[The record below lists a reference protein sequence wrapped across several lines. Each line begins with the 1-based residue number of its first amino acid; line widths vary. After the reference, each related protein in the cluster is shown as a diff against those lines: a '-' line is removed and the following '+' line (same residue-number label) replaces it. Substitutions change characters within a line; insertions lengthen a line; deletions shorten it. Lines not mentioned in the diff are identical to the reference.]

1 MTVEIG
7 VLGPLHAAVDGTPV
21 ELGGPARRAVLARL
35 AVAGGEVV
43 PADRL
48 VDDLAGGRPG
58 PNAQASLQV
67 HISHLRRVLEPRRAP
82 RAPSQVLVTAAPGY
96 ALRLAQP
103 DLVDAR
109 RLAALV
115 DRARGEGPARAA
127 DLLREA
133 LDVPRGP
140 AYAEFADEPWAHAEA
155 ARLDELVLSARERL
169 AAAELALGRHADV
182 VPLLD
187 GHVHAHPLR
196 EEGVRLLATALHRG
210 GRSPEALELLRRTR
224 DHLREELGLDPGPA
238 LARLETTVLAA
249 PAPSREV
256 VPEPLGRDD
265 ELARCDAAAA
275 RVAAGAVE
283 LVLVAGEAG
292 SGKTTLVDA
301 VATRRARAGWAV
313 ARGRCPEVDG
323 APSAWPWTEVLRDL
337 GVGDTDDTATPF
349 VRGRAV
355 LDALGSRTP
364 VLVTLDDLHRAD
376 DETLRLLRMV
386 ATEAGSGLLVV
397 GTHRTEEDTAA
408 LDATW
413 AALAS
418 VVTDRLDLA
427 GLAPDAVGAL
437 LARHG
442 LRADAATA
450 SAVADRT
457 GGNPLF
463 VREVARLAA
472 TAPGEGRAVPAG
484 VRDVLRRRLRDLP
497 GRSRAVLA
505 HVALLG
511 RSADVDLVLAVEAA
525 VAGRTVAEVEE
536 EVLDGLEAAVAA
548 GVLGEDDGA
557 RAVRFAHDLWRE
569 VVADEV
575 PRLRRARRHAR
586 ILDVLE
592 AGIAGPATPA
602 ALAHHAL
609 AAGDRVA
616 PERVLAHV
624 GAATDAAMARGAF
637 RAAVTLCRGA
647 LAVPGPATPAV
658 VGLRCALVTALA
670 ASGAGEHAHA
680 ERDLA
685 VDAARATGDPELVA
699 RALTSLDAPMPWP
712 VRGTGGR
719 MAPLLAELLD
729 LDRADGWA
737 PDDDLRTRLLLASSR
752 EVEFLEPV
760 RAAALA
766 EEALTRARASGHT
779 RLLCTALNTVFLVN
793 SQPEH
798 WDRIEPLGRE
808 MLDAATAGG
817 HTDHRAEA
825 HHVLF
830 CAAVVRDDL
839 TAARRHADA
848 ALAAATDGQLE
859 MTLAF
864 VGLHDAMVALT
875 AGRDELAERT
885 YDEEGRRLAVAGVP
899 HATVLVEVARFTL
912 SLARGDVGACV
923 THLREIDAA
932 FPRYVHDLLA
942 LALLDAGREEEA
954 RALWSQRLPVPRDWS
969 WGGLL
974 TVQGLVAARMGDR
987 ERAAEAFA
995 ALAPFAG
1002 RWGLSVTGI
1011 LAFAPIDLVLARL
1024 ARVLGHGDDAVA
1036 AHLARAVAVVG
1047 DEGPWREQ
1055 VDAERELLSERARG

>member
-1 MTVEIG
+1 MLT
-7 VLGPLHAAVDGTPV
+7 
-21 ELGGPARRAVLARL
+21 
-35 AVAGGEVV
+35 
-43 PADRL
+43 
-48 VDDLAGGRPG
+48 
-58 PNAQASLQV
+58 
-67 HISHLRRVLEPRRAP
+67 
-82 RAPSQVLVTAAPGY
+82 
-96 ALRLAQP
+96 
-103 DLVDAR
+103 
-109 RLAALV
+109 
-115 DRARGEGPARAA
+115 
-127 DLLREA
+127 
-133 LDVPRGP
+133 
-140 AYAEFADEPWAHAEA
+140 
-155 ARLDELVLSARERL
+155 ARERL

-182 VPLLD
+182 VPMLE
-187 GHVHAHPLR
+187 GHVHDHPLR

-210 GRSPEALELLRRTR
+210 GRTPESLELLRRTR
-224 DHLREELGLDPGPA
+224 DRLREELGLDPGPA
-238 LARLETTVLAA
+238 LARLETAVLTPEVPRETAA
-249 PAPSREV
+249 
-256 VPEPLGRDD
+256 PLGRDD

-275 RVAAGAVE
+275 RVAQGSVE

-301 VATRRARAGWAV
+301 VADARAGAGWTV

-323 APSAWPWTEVLRDL
+323 APPAWPWTEVLRDL
-337 GVGDTDDTATPF
+337 GAPEAEEATPF
-349 VRGRAV
+349 ARGRAV
-355 LDALGSRTP
+355 LEALGDRSP

-386 ATEAGSGLLVV
+386 ATGAGAGLLVV
-397 GTHRTEEDTAA
+397 GTHRSEEDAAA

-413 AALAS
+413 AALAT
-418 VVTDRLDLA
+418 VVSDRLPLG

-442 LRADAATA
+442 LRADAGTA

-463 VREVARLAA
+463 VREVARLVA
-472 TAPGEGRAVPAG
+472 TTGDGSTVPAG
-484 VRDVLRRRLRDLP
+484 VRDVLRRRLRELP
-497 GRSRAVLA
+497 GRARAVLA

-511 RSADVDLVLAVEAA
+511 RSADVDLVLAVDAA
-525 VAGRTVAEVEE
+525 VAGRSVAEVEE

-557 RAVRFAHDLWRE
+557 RAVRFVHDLWRE

-586 ILDVLE
+586 ILDALE
-592 AGIAGPATPA
+592 AGVAGVPAPA

-616 PERVLAHV
+616 PERMIGHV
-624 GAATDAAMARGAF
+624 TAATDAAMARGAY
-637 RAAVTLCRGA
+637 RSAVALCRGA
-647 LAVPGPATPAV
+647 LARVSGPAV
-658 VGLRCALVTALA
+658 VGLRCALVAALA

-680 ERDLA
+680 ERGLA
-685 VDAARATGDPELVA
+685 VEEARATGDPDLLA
-699 RALTSLDAPMPWP
+699 RALISLDAPMPWP

-719 MAPLLAELLD
+719 MAPLFAALLD
-729 LDRADGWA
+729 GPLDDVV
-737 PDDDLRTRLLLASSR
+737 RTRLLLAYAR
-752 EVEFLEPV
+752 EVEFVEPE

-766 EEALTRARASGHT
+766 GEALERARASGHT

-793 SQPEH
+793 SRPEC
-798 WDRIEPLGRE
+798 WGEIEPVGAE
-808 MLDAATAGG
+808 MLAAAEAGG
-817 HTDHRAEA
+817 HADHRAEA

-839 TAARRHADA
+839 AAAGHHADA

-864 VGLHDAMVALT
+864 AGLHDAMLALT
-875 AGRDELAERT
+875 AGRDDLAERT
-885 YDEEGRRLAVAGVP
+885 YAEEGRRLAAAGVP
-899 HATVLVEVARFTL
+899 HAAVLLEVARFTL
-912 SLARGDVGACV
+912 ALARGDTSETLPA
-923 THLREIDAA
+923 LRGIDGA

-954 RALWSQRLPVPRDWS
+954 RALWAQRLPVPRDWS

-974 TVQGLVAARMGDR
+974 TVQGLVAARLHDR

-995 ALAPFAG
+995 ALEPFAG

-1036 AHLARAVAVVG
+1036 AHLARARVLVG
-1047 DEGPWREQ
+1047 DTGPWRDR
-1055 VDAERELLSERARG
+1055 VRADGELLRLDARD

>member
-1 MTVEIG
+1 MGVDRSAVEIG
-7 VLGPLHAAVDGTPV
+7 VLGPLRAAVDGSPV

-43 PADRL
+43 TADRL
-48 VDDLAGGRPG
+48 VDDLTGGRPG
-58 PNAQASLQV
+58 PNALSSLQV
-67 HISHLRRVLEPRRAP
+67 HVSHLRRALEPGRAP
-82 RAPSQVLVTAAPGY
+82 RTPPQVLVTAAPGY
-96 ALRLAQP
+96 ALRLP
-103 DLVDAR
+103 DPDALDAARLTRLVE
-109 RLAALV
+109 
-115 DRARGEGPARAA
+115 RARGEEPARAA
-127 DLLREA
+127 ALLRDA
-133 LDVPRGP
+133 LETRRGP
-140 AYAEFADEPWAHAEA
+140 AYAEFADEPWARTEA
-155 ARLDELVLSARERL
+155 ARLDELVLTARERL

-182 VPLLD
+182 VPLLE
-187 GHVHAHPLR
+187 GHVHDHPLR

-210 GRSPEALELLRRTR
+210 GRTPESLELLRRTR
-224 DHLREELGLDPGPA
+224 DRLREDLGLDPGPA
-238 LARLETTVLAA
+238 LVRLEGTVLQPEVPREAA
-249 PAPSREV
+249 A
-256 VPEPLGRDD
+256 PLGRDH
-265 ELARCDAAAA
+265 ELARCDAAAD
-275 RVAAGAVE
+275 RVARGAVE

-301 VATRRARAGWAV
+301 VAEGRARAGWTV

-323 APSAWPWTEVLRDL
+323 APPAWPWTEVLRDL
-337 GVGDTDDTATPF
+337 GVSAVPDADEATPF
-349 VRGRAV
+349 ARGRAV
-355 LDALGSRTP
+355 LEALVDRAP

-386 ATEAGSGLLVV
+386 ATGAGAGLLVV
-397 GTHRTEEDTAA
+397 GTHRSEEDTAA

-413 AALAS
+413 AALAT
-418 VVTDRLDLA
+418 VVSDRLTVG

-450 SAVADRT
+450 SAVTDRT

-463 VREVARLAA
+463 VREVARLVA
-472 TAPGEGRAVPAG
+472 TTGDGGTVPAG
-484 VRDVLRRRLRDLP
+484 VRDVLRRRLRELP

-548 GVLGEDDGA
+548 GVIGEDDGA
-557 RAVRFAHDLWRE
+557 RAVRFVHDLWRE

-592 AGIAGPATPA
+592 AGVAGTEGPA

-616 PERVLAHV
+616 PERMLAHV
-624 GAATDAAMARGAF
+624 TAAADAAMARGAF
-637 RAAVTLCRGA
+637 RSAVALCRGA
-647 LAVPGPATPAV
+647 LVAPGPPSPAV
-658 VGLRCALVTALA
+658 VGLRCALVAALA

-680 ERDLA
+680 EREIA
-685 VDAARATGDPELVA
+685 VEAARASGDPGLLA

-719 MAPLLAELLD
+719 MAPLFVALLD
-729 LDRADGWA
+729 GPLDDGM
-737 PDDDLRTRLLLASSR
+737 RTRLLLALAR
-752 EVEFLEPV
+752 EVEFVEPE

-766 EEALTRARASGHT
+766 REALERARASGRT

-793 SQPEH
+793 SQPE
-798 WDRIEPLGRE
+798 WWGRIEPVGRE

-817 HTDHRAEA
+817 HADHRAEA

-839 TAARRHADA
+839 AAARHHADA

-864 VGLHDAMVALT
+864 VGLHDAMLALT
-875 AGRDELAERT
+875 RGRDDVAERT
-885 YDEEGRRLAVAGVP
+885 YAEEGGRLAAAGVP
-899 HATVLVEVARFTL
+899 HAGVLVEVARFTL
-912 SLARGDVGACV
+912 ALARGDTSGTLPA
-923 THLREIDAA
+923 LRRIDGS

-954 RALWSQRLPVPRDWS
+954 RGLWAQRLPVPRDWS

-974 TVQGLVAARMGDR
+974 TVQGLVAARLDDR

-995 ALAPFAG
+995 ALEPFAG

-1036 AHLARAVAVVG
+1036 AHLARALTVVG
-1047 DEGPWREQ
+1047 DSGPWRDR
-1055 VDAERELLSERARG
+1055 VDELLPLDARG

>member
-1 MTVEIG
+1 MGVEIG
-7 VLGPLHAAVDGTPV
+7 VLGPLRATVDGAPV

-43 PADRL
+43 TADRL

-58 PNAQASLQV
+58 PNALASLQV
-67 HISHLRRVLEPRRAP
+67 HVSHLRRALEPGRAP
-82 RAPSQVLVTAAPGY
+82 RTPPQVLVTAAPGY
-96 ALRLAQP
+96 ALRLP
-103 DLVDAR
+103 DPDGLDAARLTRLVDA
-109 RLAALV
+109 
-115 DRARGEGPARAA
+115 ARTAEPERAA
-127 DLLREA
+127 VLLREA
-133 LDVPRGP
+133 LAVRRGP
-140 AYAEFADEPWAHAEA
+140 AYAEFADEPWVRPEA
-155 ARLDELVLSARERL
+155 ARLDELVRTARERL
-169 AAAELALGRHADV
+169 AAAELALGRHGDV
-182 VPLLD
+182 VPLLE
-187 GHVHAHPLR
+187 GHVHDHPLR

-210 GRSPEALELLRRTR
+210 GRAPEALELLRRTR
-224 DHLREELGLDPGPA
+224 GHLRDELGLDPGPA
-238 LARLETTVLAA
+238 LVRLETAILTPEA
-249 PAPSREV
+249 PAPAAAR
-256 VPEPLGRDD
+256 PLGRDA
-265 ELARCDAAAA
+265 ELARCDAAAT

-301 VATRRARAGWAV
+301 VAENRARAGWTV

-323 APSAWPWTEVLRDL
+323 APPAWPWTEVLRDL
-337 GVGDTDDTATPF
+337 GVTEADTESPF
-349 VRGRAV
+349 ARGRAV
-355 LDALGSRTP
+355 LDALGDRAP

-386 ATEAGSGLLVV
+386 ATGAGAGLLVV
-397 GTHRTEEDTAA
+397 GTHRSEEDTAA
-408 LDATW
+408 LHATW
-413 AALAS
+413 AALAT
-418 VVTDRLDLA
+418 VVTDRLALG
-427 GLAPDAVGAL
+427 GLAADAVGTL

-442 LRADAATA
+442 LRTDAATA
-450 SAVADRT
+450 AAVADRT

-472 TAPGEGRAVPAG
+472 TTGEDGLPAG
-484 VRDVLRRRLRDLP
+484 VRDVLRRRLRELP
-497 GRSRAVLA
+497 GRSRAALA

-525 VAGRTVAEVEE
+525 VAGRTVGEVEE
-536 EVLDGLEAAVAA
+536 EVLDGLEAAVEA
-548 GVLGEDDGA
+548 GVIGEDDGA
-557 RAVRFAHDLWRE
+557 RAVRFVHDLWRE

-592 AGIAGPATPA
+592 AGVAGPAPPA

-616 PERVLAHV
+616 PERMLAHV
-624 GAATDAAMARGAF
+624 ARAADAAMARGAF
-637 RAAVTLCRGA
+637 RSAVALCRGA
-647 LAVPGPATPAV
+647 LALAPDGPAV
-658 VGLRCALVTALA
+658 VPLRCALVAALA
-670 ASGAGEHAHA
+670 ASGAGEHAHT
-680 ERDLA
+680 ERGLA
-685 VDAARATGDPELVA
+685 VEAARATGDPELLA

-719 MAPLLAELLD
+719 MAPLFAELLA
-729 LDRADGWA
+729 DR
-737 PDDDLRTRLLLASSR
+737 PDDEMRTRLLLAYAR
-752 EVEFLEPV
+752 EVEFLEPA

-766 EEALTRARASGHT
+766 DEALTRARASGPT

-793 SQPEH
+793 SQPER
-798 WDRIEPLGRE
+798 WTQIEPVGRE
-808 MLDAATAGG
+808 MLAAAQVGG
-817 HTDHRAEA
+817 HADHRAEA

-839 TAARRHADA
+839 AAARHHADA

-864 VGLHDAMVALT
+864 VGLHDAMLALT
-875 AGRDELAERT
+875 GGRDDLAERT
-885 YDEEGRRLAVAGVP
+885 YAEEGGRLAAAGVP
-899 HATVLVEVARFTL
+899 HAAVLVEVARFTL
-912 SLARGDVGACV
+912 ALARGDTAP
-923 THLREIDAA
+923 TLPALQRIDGA

-942 LALLDAGREEEA
+942 LALLDAGREDEA
-954 RALWSQRLPVPRDWS
+954 RSLWAQGLPVPRDWS

-974 TVQGLVAARMGDR
+974 TVQGLVAARLGDR
-987 ERAAEAFA
+987 ERAAPAYA
-995 ALAPFAG
+995 ALEPFAG

-1036 AHLARAVAVVG
+1036 AHLERALTVVG
-1047 DEGPWREQ
+1047 DAGPWRDR
-1055 VDAERELLSERARG
+1055 VVADRELLPLDARG